1 MRFELAEPIPNTVD
15 SLRALE
21 PQAPKPL
28 KETMLQ
34 AANELQSLRDACYE
48 SALALELASTL
59 KAGTMDSESRH
70 FEVARQINMTLTQI
84 AAKLRAVCE

>member
-1 MRFELAEPIPNTVD
+1 MQFALPEEIPNTID

-28 KETMLQ
+28 KAVMLQ
-34 AANELQSLRDACYE
+34 AADELHSLREACHE
-48 SALALELASTL
+48 SALALELAATL